1 LRKPGISYLR
11 HHIRIDMGFDSDNV
25 KDLLGLL
32 EIVPHLQRQVKD
44 LESRVRKLE
53 EESKYS

>member
-1 LRKPGISYLR
+1 LLKPRISYLR
-11 HHIRIDMGFDSDNV
+11 HQIRIDMGFDSDNV
-25 KDLLGLL
+25 KDLLGL